1 MSAGRSSTG
10 ISPRPMLMGAPRN
23 ALRAFNAG
31 VSLSCLCILAHRLLH
46 LFRGLV
52 LSLTCL
58 VGVPSCGLATGS
70 WRTGR
75 PAPHRQIVS
84 VCLMLPEGFL
94 CQGGFSPRH
103 RQLWGIGGTVR
114 RRVRRLHPHQGEPAG
129 YGTAL
134 TSWASRLTPTANWSP
149 SMTDIRCQRIRKNF
163 FAGLRA
169 KSSCSRRQP
178 ERSRRP
184 DLPDFLPPKSWKQN
198 WMDLPPTRPLC
209 KRNFAKY
216 GGRKRNMTPSAR
228 MWTHC
233 WKGLMSRIKNI
244 DEST

>member
-1 MSAGRSSTG
+1 MAAGRSSTG

-31 VSLSCLCILAHRLLH
+31 VSLSCLCILAHRLPH

-94 CQGGFSPRH
+94 CQGGVTPASATEERVSHSPFA
-103 RQLWGIGGTVR
+103 
-114 RRVRRLHPHQGEPAG
+114 RVE
-129 YGTAL
+129 
-134 TSWASRLTPTANWSP
+134 
-149 SMTDIRCQRIRKNF
+149 RIRLASLPGSVGF
-163 FAGLRA
+163 PDSASYGYLRTYEA
-169 KSSCSRRQP
+169 FRPCHRGCGYTDGSCSRH
-178 ERSRRP
+178 
-184 DLPDFLPPKSWKQN
+184 
-198 WMDLPPTRPLC
+198 
-209 KRNFAKY
+209 
-216 GGRKRNMTPSAR
+216 SAAA
-228 MWTHC
+228 
-233 WKGLMSRIKNI
+233 LAP
-244 DEST
+244 